1 MFKVL
6 TIFLS
11 LQLILAP
18 VAIAQSAGDQFRDG
32 PAKNGG
38 MDLYA
43 KQILSLATSAV
54 GANILTMC
62 KLGKMVPSL
71 MIFMGGSVVNIAGE
85 IMAGKAMNENH
96 KKRASSLKMLEEK
109 MKQTPGGDLQKA
121 SLEEALKEEK
131 ETLAFINKRKMWAL
145 AVTAA
150 YLGATAMSFIEK
162 TPPPVGR
169 PEWWNSGCM
178 SSVAEGASGPS
189 FTAKAI
195 GSAYTLVPSLLGAG
209 GDGGPISQYGGMI
222 IALGNMTGIL
232 SGVVSKAYNTPI
244 ARSITFGA
252 ATVLQ
257 GLIVKGLMDRAK
269 VTKENIE
276 KLEKALA
283 AFKDQTNTDN
293 GIAQDGSSNSP
304 MFDSNGAQIDPN
316 SGRSFAI
323 NQLADGT
330 TLPKECWSSTSKGM
344 EYSSS
349 ACKSPVRLPSA
360 NFPAGINVPTLQSAA
375 KLSNDLAQQVARG
388 DIGAAEA
395 SASALGA
402 QAGKLKQIRDNM
414 AKQLNDQLKAKGE
427 KPIDFE
433 AESQKEAAQMMADFN
448 KLSGSNSGLAA
459 LGSGSASDLDSALTG
474 EADKKEETNVKTASG
489 GAGIDVPSVTGGI
502 ITEGLVNDP
511 SLNEGFL
518 AANSNANVDY
528 EYNENDVSE
537 RQDVSIFEQ
546 VSNRYMFQ
554 YNKLFSREK
563 PKLEP
568 VK

>member
-6 TIFLS
+6 TVFLS

-18 VAIAQSAGDQFRDG
+18 VAIAQSAGDQFREG
-32 PAKNGG
+32 EAKNGG

-43 KQILSLATSAV
+43 KQILSIGTSAI
-54 GANILTMC
+54 GANILTSC
-62 KLGKMVPSL
+62 KLGAMLPSL
-71 MIFMGGSVVNIAGE
+71 MIFMGGSLVNIASE
-85 IMAGKAMNENH
+85 IMGGKALNENH

-109 MKQTPGGDLQKA
+109 MKQRTGGDLQKA

-131 ETLAFINKRKMWAL
+131 ETLSYINKRKMWAL

-150 YLGATAMSFIEK
+150 YLAAAIASQIENVRSFNVLDPQQPYIK
-162 TPPPVGR
+162 YVPCTP
-169 PEWWNSGCM
+169 SGM
-178 SSVAEGASGPS
+178 GK
-189 FTAKAI
+189 FTGIAVSLAWSM
-195 GSAYTLVPSLLGAG
+195 GPSLLGAK
-209 GDGGPISQYGGMI
+209 SEGGMI
-222 IALGNMTGIL
+222 STVGSMLLTLGPQVGIL
-232 SGVVSKAYNTPI
+232 EGLVPAMYSTPNKR
-244 ARSITFGA
+244 AITFGA
-252 ATVLQ
+252 AAALQ

-269 VTKENIE
+269 VTKQNIE
-276 KLEKALA
+276 KLENAIA
-283 AFKDQTNTDN
+283 AFKDQTNTTN
-293 GIAQDGSSNSP
+293 GLAEDGSSNRP
-304 MFDSNGAQIDPN
+304 AFDSEGAQLDPN

-330 TLPKECWSSTSKGM
+330 TLPKECWSNTSKGM
-344 EYSSS
+344 EFSSS
-349 ACKSPVRLPSA
+349 ACKSPVRLPSPSF
-360 NFPAGINVPTLQSAA
+360 NGGINVPTLQSAA

-402 QAGKLKQIRDNM
+402 QAGKLKQIRDNI
-414 AKQLNDQLKAKGE
+414 AKQVNDQLKAKGE

-433 AESQKEAAQMMADFN
+433 GESQKLASQMMSDFN
-448 KLSGSNSGLAA
+448 KLSGSNSGLAG
-459 LGSGSASDLDSALTG
+459 LGSSSSSALDSALTA
-474 EADKKEETNVKTASG
+474 EADKKEETKVTSASG
-489 GAGIDVPSVTGGI
+489 GAGIDVPSATGGI

-511 SLNEGFL
+511 SLSESL
-518 AANSNANVDY
+518 VAATDNSNVEYDY
-528 EYNENDVSE
+528 DEVDVSD

>member
-1 MFKVL
+1 MFKVF

-18 VAIAQSAGDQFRDG
+18 VAIAQSAGDQFREG

-38 MDLYA
+38 MDIYA
-43 KQILSLATSAV
+43 KQILSIATSSV
-54 GANILTMC
+54 GANILTSC
-62 KLGKMVPSL
+62 KIGGMLPSL
-71 MIFMGGSVVNIAGE
+71 MIFMGGSLVNIASE
-85 IMAGKAMNENH
+85 IMGGKALNENH

-131 ETLAFINKRKMWAL
+131 ETLAYINKRKMWAL
-145 AVTAA
+145 AITAA
-150 YLGATAMSFIEK
+150 YLGATIAAQLEKWRLLVLKDTTTIVPCQPSGMSK
-162 TPPPVGR
+162 
-169 PEWWNSGCM
+169 
-178 SSVAEGASGPS
+178 
-189 FTAKAI
+189 FTSIAVSLAWSM
-195 GSAYTLVPSLLGAG
+195 GPSLLGAK
-209 GDGGPISQYGGMI
+209 QEGGMI
-222 IALGNMTGIL
+222 TTIGSMLLTLGPQVGIL
-232 SGVVSKAYNTPI
+232 EGFVAKSYSTPM
-244 ARSITFGA
+244 ARTITFGA

-283 AFKDQTNTDN
+283 VFKDQTKTDN
-293 GIAQDGSSNSP
+293 GILLGDSSSNPAS
-304 MFDSNGAQIDPN
+304 DSSGAQTDPGA
-316 SGRSFAI
+316 GRSYAI
-323 NQLADGT
+323 NELADGT

-349 ACKSPVRLPSA
+349 ACKSPVRLPSPS
-360 NFPAGINVPTLQSAA
+360 FSGEINVPTLQSAA

-388 DIGAAEA
+388 DIGAAES
-395 SASALGA
+395 SAAALGS
-402 QAGKLKQIRDNM
+402 QAGKLKEIRDNI
-414 AKQLNDQLKAKGE
+414 AKKLNDQLKAKGE

-433 AESQKEAAQMMADFN
+433 GESQKLASQMMADFS
-448 KLSGSNSGLAA
+448 KTSGGNSSLAG
-459 LGSGSASDLDSALTG
+459 LGSSSNFGLESDLKAD
-474 EADKKEETNVKTASG
+474 ADKKEELNVTSAKG
-489 GAGIDVPSVTGGI
+489 GAGIDVPSSTGGI

-511 SLNEGFL
+511 SLSESFV
-518 AANSNANVDY
+518 AATDNSNVEYD
-528 EYNENDVSE
+528 YNEDDVSD
-537 RQDVSIFEQ
+537 RQDVSLFEQ

>member
-1 MFKVL
+1 MFKVF

-18 VAIAQSAGDQFRDG
+18 VALAQSSGDQFREG
-32 PAKNGG
+32 PAKKGG

-43 KQILSLATSAV
+43 KQILSLGTSSI
-54 GANILTMC
+54 GANILTSC
-62 KLGKMVPSL
+62 KLGGMLPSL
-71 MIFMGGSVVNIAGE
+71 MIFMGGSLVNIASE
-85 IMAGKAMNENH
+85 IMGGKALNENH

-131 ETLAFINKRKMWAL
+131 QTLSYINKRKTWAL

-150 YLGATAMSFIEK
+150 YLAATIASQIENVRSFNITDPQQPTITYVPC
-162 TPPPVGR
+162 TP
-169 PEWWNSGCM
+169 SGM
-178 SSVAEGASGPS
+178 GK
-189 FTAKAI
+189 FTAIAVSLAWSM
-195 GSAYTLVPSLLGAG
+195 GPSLLGAK
-209 GDGGPISQYGGMI
+209 SEGGMLTTVGSMLLT
-222 IALGNMTGIL
+222 LGPQVGIL
-232 SGVVSKAYNTPI
+232 EGLVPAMYSTPNKR
-244 ARSITFGA
+244 AITFGA

-269 VTKENIE
+269 VTKQNIE
-276 KLEKALA
+276 KLENALA
-283 AFKDQTNTDN
+283 VFKDQTNTDN
-293 GIAQDGSSNSP
+293 GIALGGSSNAP
-304 MFDSNGAQIDPN
+304 QFDSNGAQIDPN
-316 SGRSFAI
+316 SGRSFAL

-330 TLPKECWSSTSKGM
+330 SLPKECWSSTSKGM

-349 ACKSPVRLPSA
+349 SCKSPVRLPSL
-360 NFPAGINVPTLQSAA
+360 NFAGGINVPTLQSAA

-388 DIGAAEA
+388 DIGAAES

-402 QAGKLKQIRDNM
+402 QAGKLKEIRDNI
-414 AKQLNDQLKAKGE
+414 AKQLNDRLKAKGE

-433 AESQKEAAQMMADFN
+433 GESQKQASQMMADFN
-448 KLSGSNSGLAA
+448 KLSGSNSGLAG
-459 LGSGSASDLDSALTG
+459 LGSGSASGLDSALTAD
-474 EADKKEETNVKTASG
+474 ADKKEETNVKTASG
-489 GAGIDVPSVTGGI
+489 GAGIDVPSATGGI

-511 SLNEGFL
+511 SLSEGIL
-518 AANSNANVDY
+518 AANTNANVEYD
-528 EYNENDVSE
+528 YNEDDVSD
-537 RQDVSIFEQ
+537 RQDVSLFEQ

-554 YNKLFSREK
+554 YNKLFTREK

>member
-1 MFKVL
+1 MFKVF

-18 VAIAQSAGDQFRDG
+18 VAIAQTAGDQFREA

-38 MDLYA
+38 MDIYA
-43 KQILSLATSAV
+43 KQILSIATSSI
-54 GANILTMC
+54 GANILTSC
-62 KLGKMVPSL
+62 KLGAMLPSL
-71 MIFMGGSVVNIAGE
+71 MIFMGGSLVNIASE
-85 IMAGKAMNENH
+85 IMGGKALNENH

-131 ETLAFINKRKMWAL
+131 ETLSYINKRKMWAM

-150 YLGATAMSFIEK
+150 YLAAAIASQIENVRSFVDKSVFVACMPNKMS
-162 TPPPVGR
+162 T
-169 PEWWNSGCM
+169 
-178 SSVAEGASGPS
+178 
-189 FTAKAI
+189 FTGIAVSMAWSM
-195 GSAYTLVPSLLGAG
+195 GPSLLGAK
-209 GDGGPISQYGGMI
+209 SEGGMLTTVGSMLLT
-222 IALGNMTGIL
+222 LGPQIGIL
-232 SGVVSKAYNTPI
+232 EGLVPSMYSSPNKRA
-244 ARSITFGA
+244 ITFGA
-252 ATVLQ
+252 AAALQ

-269 VTKENIE
+269 VTKDNIE
-276 KLEKALA
+276 KLENALA
-283 AFKDQTNTDN
+283 VFKDQTNTDN
-293 GIAQDGSSNSP
+293 GIAQDGSTNAP

-316 SGRSFAI
+316 SGRSYAI
-323 NQLADGT
+323 NQLADGS

-349 ACKSPVRLPSA
+349 ACKSPVRIPSA
-360 NFPAGINVPTLQSAA
+360 NFAGGINVPTLQSAA
-375 KLSNDLAQQVARG
+375 KLSGDLAQQVARG

-402 QAGKLKQIRDNM
+402 QAGKLKEIKDNI
-414 AKQLNDQLKAKGE
+414 AKQINDQLKAKGE

-433 AESQKEAAQMMADFN
+433 GESQKLATQMMSDFN
-448 KLSGSNSGLAA
+448 KLSGSNSGLAG
-459 LGSGSASDLDSALTG
+459 LGSGSLSGLDSALA
-474 EADKKEETNVKTASG
+474 ADSEKKEETNVNTASG

-511 SLNEGFL
+511 SLTEGIL
-518 AANSNANVDY
+518 AANNNANVDY
-528 EYNENDVSE
+528 EYNENDVSD

-563 PKLEP
+563 PRLEP

>member
-18 VAIAQSAGDQFRDG
+18 VAIAQSAGDQFRSE
-32 PAKNGG
+32 PARNGG
-38 MDLYA
+38 MDIYA
-43 KQILSLATSAV
+43 KQIVSLATSAI
-54 GANILTMC
+54 GANIITSCLKG
-62 KLGKMVPSL
+62 KLLPSL
-71 MIFMGGSVVNIAGE
+71 MVFMGGSLVNIAGE
-85 IMAGKAMNENH
+85 IMGGKAQNENH

-131 ETLAFINKRKMWAL
+131 ETLAFINKRKMWSL

-150 YLGATAMSFIEK
+150 FLAAAGLSFMEKMRPDLGIAA
-162 TPPPVGR
+162 
-169 PEWWNSGCM
+169 C
-178 SSVAEGASGPS
+178 GPDYKAP
-189 FTAKAI
+189 FTAKALAV
-195 GSAYTLVPSLLGAG
+195 AYSVGPGLLGAG
-209 GDGGPISQYGGMI
+209 GDGGPISQYGGMLV
-222 IALGNMTGIL
+222 ALGTMTGVL
-232 SGVVSKAYNTPI
+232 GKVVPKAYQTPMS
-244 ARSITFGA
+244 RVITFGA

-269 VTKENIE
+269 ATKENIE

-293 GIAQDGSSNSP
+293 GIAQDGSSSSP

-316 SGRSFAI
+316 SGRNYAI
-323 NQLADGT
+323 NQLADGS
-330 TLPKECWSSTSKGM
+330 TLPKECWSSTNQGM

-349 ACKSPVRLPSA
+349 ACKSPVRLPSPSFA
-360 NFPAGINVPTLQSAA
+360 AGINVPTLQSAA
-375 KLSNDLAQQVARG
+375 QLSNDLAQQVSRG

-395 SASALGA
+395 SAAALGA
-402 QAGKLKQIRDNM
+402 QAGKLKQIRDNI
-414 AKQLNDQLKAKGE
+414 AKQVNDQLKAKGE

-433 AESQKEAAQMMADFN
+433 GESQKLASQMMSDFN
-448 KLSGSNSGLAA
+448 KLSGSNAGLAG
-459 LGSGSASDLDSALTG
+459 LGSGSGSGLDSALAG
-474 EADKKEETNVKTASG
+474 DADKKEETNVKTASG
-489 GAGIDVPSVTGGI
+489 GAGINVPSVTGGI

-511 SLNEGFL
+511 SLTEGFL
-518 AANSNANVDY
+518 AASDNANVDY
-528 EYNENDVSE
+528 EYNEDDVSD
-537 RQDVSIFEQ
+537 RTDVSIFDQ